1 MQKKLDAYIPADVYN
16 EVGSRKLSHRLGYQ
30 ESSTGGRIELDGRLE
45 VDQWKVLLKK
55 VPGVKRVI
63 FHTKGSKHQQGNT
76 GNHYQKHN
84 FLVFSS
90 AYPSSAG
97 WEFELSR
104 HPHSKDPHLRFTV
117 TALFKNV
124 GNRAKQLEAWRILC
138 ASVTGRELSPTMR
151 ALFGMPFR
159 DVPGQAPHRCNIH
172 EESATTHV
180 YVQYVLHT
188 RWYIFV

>member
-1 MQKKLDAYIPADVYN
+1 MKKKLDAYIPEDVYN

-45 VDQWKVLLKK
+45 VDKWKELLES
-55 VPGVKRVI
+55 VPGVNRVI
-63 FHTKGSKHQQGNT
+63 FHTKGSKEQQGNT

-90 AYPSSAG
+90 AYPSLG

-104 HPHSKDPHLRFTV
+104 HPHSKDPQLRFTV
-117 TALFKNV
+117 TALFKPV

-138 ASVTGRELSPTMR
+138 ASVTGRELLPICSAHQVVHIRVIPAPSPAGSLRIRTSPTR
-151 ALFGMPFR
+151 
-159 DVPGQAPHRCNIH
+159 
-172 EESATTHV
+172 
-180 YVQYVLHT
+180 
-188 RWYIFV
+188 